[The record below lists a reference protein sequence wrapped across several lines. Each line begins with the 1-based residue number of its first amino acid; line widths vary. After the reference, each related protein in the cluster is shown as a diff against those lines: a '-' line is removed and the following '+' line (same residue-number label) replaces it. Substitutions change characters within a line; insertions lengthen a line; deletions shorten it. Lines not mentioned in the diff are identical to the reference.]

1 MLLKYWHS
9 LQVPLL
15 QAPGEDPDEFVD
27 QEPGMSTLLTTFEGG
42 VLSTSYLHDSFA
54 SFVVS
59 HVTVLVLTF
68 SVMATTMWQS
78 SRTTKNIVLIPSL
91 L

>member
-42 VLSTSYLHDSFA
+42 VLSTCYLHDSFA
-54 SFVVS
+54 
-59 HVTVLVLTF
+59 LVLTF